1 MLRVEI
7 KSARPG
13 MTLALPVMNPRLP
26 GHELLRIGYELTPT
40 VIEKLDE
47 MRVRTLWVEYPSLSF
62 LNRFVD
68 RDAIALRANVVTQ
81 IQQTFETL
89 QNESSAKLNYD
100 SYTQTIGSLVDRV
113 ISNPDAALF
122 VGDLCGQTEGDELMR
137 SGSSVTYL
145 SLLMGLKLEGYMV
158 KQRRHVEPQRAK
170 DVVALGV
177 GAMLH
182 DIGVT
187 MLPRE
192 VIDRYRQTHD
202 ESDPGW
208 REHPALGF
216 RVVRGRIEPSAASV
230 VLHHHQRYDG
240 EGYAGQG
247 FPVQSGT
254 SIHIFARIAAVAD
267 VFDRLRH
274 PGKGSEPTQVWV
286 LAAMLGYRLRERFD
300 PNVLRALVEVVPPY
314 PPGSRVTLSD
324 GGEAV
329 VIDHNTADP
338 CRPKVQRLPGNE
350 LPGPEDELGEKLDLR
365 EHPRLRIVACEGRP
379 TEKYNFGPE
388 LIPGNREA
396 MYGWA

>member
-1 MLRVEI
+1 MLRVDI
-7 KSARPG
+7 RTARPG

-47 MRVRTLWVEYPSLSF
+47 MRVRTLWVDYPSLSF

-68 RDAIALRANVVTQ
+68 TNAVALRANVVTQ
-81 IQQTFETL
+81 IQDTFETL
-89 QNESSAKLNYD
+89 QSTSSAKLNYD
-100 SYTQTIGSLVDRV
+100 SYTRTISGLVDRV

-122 VGDLCGQTEGDELMR
+122 VDDLCGQSTGDELMR

-145 SLLMGLKLEGYMV
+145 ALLLGLKLEGYLV
-158 KQRRHVEPQRAK
+158 KQRKHVDAERAK

-187 MLPRE
+187 MLPQE
-192 VIDRYRQTHD
+192 VVERYRQTHD
-202 ESDPGW
+202 EADPGW

-216 RVVRGRIEPSAASV
+216 RAVRGRIEPTAATV

-240 EGYAGQG
+240 EGYAGKD
-247 FPVQSGT
+247 FPVQNGKG
-254 SIHIFARIAAVAD
+254 IHIFARIAAVAD
-267 VFDRLRH
+267 VFDRLRN
-274 PGKGSEPTQVWV
+274 PGGGTEPTQVWV
-286 LAAMLGYRLRERFD
+286 LNAMLGPRLRERFD

-329 VIDHNTADP
+329 VIDHHPADP
-338 CRPKVQRLPGNE
+338 CRPKVQRLPDNE
-350 LPGPEDELGEKLDLR
+350 LPGPEGQLGEKLDLR
-365 EHPRLRIVACEGRP
+365 DHPRLRISACDGRP
-379 TEKYNFGPE
+379 TEKYNFGPD
-388 LIPGNREA
+388 LIPSVREA
-396 MYGWA
+396 MHGWA